1 MRDSTFSTPQ
11 KMVQW
16 LLTSKQ
22 SIKLRSHRIG
32 FLLLKKWYWFVLRNT
47 IRYWFHDVVHQT
59 LGRYSLRHGSWM
71 SKSIN
76 IAVVRIYIQGFKLQ
90 SMQKRFQSY
99 INMIWWR
106 SGDNWIQKKWEK
118 YSDQAAKTP
127 RILALW
133 CLALLSQYHP
143 ALYKDLY

>member
-47 IRYWFHDVVHQT
+47 IRYWFHDVVHLT

-106 SGDNWIQKKWEK
+106 SGNWIQKKWEK
-118 YSDQAAKTP
+118 YSDQAAKTQ

-133 CLALLSQYHP
+133 CLALRSQYHL
-143 ALYKDLY
+143 ALYKDIY